1 MIHYGLGGETKMRDQ
16 LLRGLGCCLV
26 LFLLSACAAGRGPV
40 PSRVAAYPPGT
51 YLAWPGPRV
60 LDQAQVQQRLARA
73 QVVLVGE
80 THDHPGHHA
89 IQLQVL
95 KSLLALGY
103 RPVVAVEWLDH
114 TVQKYCDQLSRGQ
127 ITVERFARLVDWKH
141 RWGYPLK
148 LYRPILELVRSR
160 RLTLVAANAPA
171 KTIRQVARKGLAS
184 LSREQRSQLAPAL
197 DLDDPAYQ
205 KMLAVQFAAHGLM
218 GKELA
223 RNFAAAQIARDET
236 MAREL
241 ARRLYPWPDSGRR
254 GVLLAGG
261 GHLAHGLGLAPRIER
276 RLPGARVL
284 TVLPVNPGSPALRGG
299 QGGQAAPAGLVVVS
313 TPPPPRRPRLGVSIK
328 AVERGLLIER
338 IWPAT
343 PAQRAG
349 LEAGDLLLA
358 VDGRPLRRAKDIHD
372 IIKAAPF
379 APHRYRIER
388 KGRIMELSISLGR

>member
-1 MIHYGLGGETKMRDQ
+1 M
-16 LLRGLGCCLV
+16 
-26 LFLLSACAAGRGPV
+26 SGREEPY
-40 PSRVAAYPPGT
+40 APGT

-60 LDQAQVQQRLARA
+60 LEPAQVQERLAEA

-95 KSLLALGY
+95 ESLLALGQ

-114 TVQKYCDQLSRGQ
+114 TVQKYCDQLSAGQ
-127 ITVERFARLVDWKH
+127 ITVERFAELVDWKH

-148 LYRPILELVRSR
+148 LYRPILELVRR
-160 RLTLVAANAPA
+160 ERLTLVAANAPA
-171 KTIRQVARKGLAS
+171 KIIRRVARKGLAS
-184 LSREQRSQLAPAL
+184 LTQEQRSQLAPAL
-197 DLDDPAYQ
+197 DLDDPAYE
-205 KMLAVQFAAHGLM
+205 KMLAVQFAAHGLK

-236 MAREL
+236 MAQEL

-254 GVLLAGG
+254 GVLFAGG

-276 RLPGARVL
+276 RLPGVKLL
-284 TVLPVNPGSPALRGG
+284 TVLPVNPGSLARPGSRSD
-299 QGGQAAPAGLVVVS
+299 QGAPAGLVVIS
-313 TPPPPRRPRLGVSIK
+313 TPPPPRRPRLGVTIK
-328 AVERGLLIER
+328 PVERGLMIER
-338 IWPAT
+338 IWPGT

-349 LEAGDLLLA
+349 LKAGDLLLA

-372 IIKAAPF
+372 IIRSAPF
-379 APHRYRIER
+379 APHRYQIER
-388 KGRIMELSISLGR
+388 QGKTMELSITLGR